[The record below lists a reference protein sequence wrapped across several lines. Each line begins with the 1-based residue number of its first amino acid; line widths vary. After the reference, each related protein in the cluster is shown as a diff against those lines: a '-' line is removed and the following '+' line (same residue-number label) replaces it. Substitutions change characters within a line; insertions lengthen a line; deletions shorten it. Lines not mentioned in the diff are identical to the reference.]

1 LSLDENDNAVD
12 RFLVYPVSAVQT
24 VWPGFGETAS
34 AAARSPQP
42 PPAETIL
49 ALLVNELVGR
59 EELVVVLDDYHA
71 IKLEPIHAAVNFL
84 IEHLP
89 PQIHLV
95 IATRSD
101 PPLGV
106 SRLRSRLW
114 LTEVRSAQLRFSRAE
129 AAEFLAQVM
138 GLSLSDEVVAEQVIG
153 YGTPNLVLDFIHKLP
168 PGQGQKVF
176 IFRTAGGVAP
186 INYNASK
193 VMIRRLSRKGY
204 DVGYEWLFSVSSN
217 WIVRFET
224 AVIQQLVAATQAV
237 TVSDAEFIDATG
249 KSLMPGL
256 IDTHLHIFYSFEK
269 GEQAYRALHK
279 NQIPRQMANFL
290 RYGVT
295 TIKSLDDPMLQILE
309 TLANRELLP
318 IGAKNL
324 KGLAETGEGDGVAQ

>member
-1 LSLDENDNAVD
+1 MKSVGLYYFSGTGNTA
-12 RFLVYPVSAVQT
+12 LVANT
-24 VWPGFGETAS
+24 VKETFI
-34 AAARSPQP
+34 QLGY
-42 PPAETIL
+42 T
-49 ALLVNELVGR
+49 VELVR
-59 EELVVVLDDYHA
+59 IEDVMKKDLPLD
-71 IKLEPIHAAVNFL
+71 L
-84 IEHLP
+84 
-89 PQIHLV
+89 
-95 IATRSD
+95 
-101 PPLGV
+101 
-106 SRLRSRLW
+106 SRH
-114 LTEVRSAQLRFSRAE
+114 
-129 AAEFLAQVM
+129 EFV
-138 GLSLSDEVVAEQVIG
+138 GIGSQVIG
-153 YGTPNLVLDFIHKLP
+153 YGTPNLVLDFIHKLT
-168 PGQGQKVF
+168 PGRGQKVF